1 MGKFHEYLAGKRV
14 VVVGPAPILVGR
26 NTGKEIDAFD
36 VVVKTGPAILIDS
49 IEYFAD
55 YGRRCDVLYMNAT
68 FCRNL
73 PTPPIHNMKSRGLKF
88 VRARINLENL
98 IRPLA
103 VHFDV
108 HVLEADF
115 INKIFLDSLA
125 LMGTIAILD
134 ILKAPVQELHITG
147 FDFNTSRGP
156 TMKQIDVPGKGNYGE
171 YVTGYVDPIKKDMDF
186 MRVQKDAHNHVNDT
200 RLIKQLHG
208 EGKITMPNYVE
219 EKMNLL
225 LSLAATGE

>member
-1 MGKFHEYLAGKRV
+1 MSKFLEYLSGKRV
-14 VVVGPAPILVGR
+14 VVVGPSPILVGR
-26 NTGKEIDAFD
+26 NTGKEIDSFD

-49 IEYFAD
+49 LDYFAD
-55 YGRRCDVLYMNAT
+55 YGRRCDVVYMNAT
-68 FCRNL
+68 FCRAL
-73 PTPPIHNMKSRGLKF
+73 TSPPIHNMKSRGLKF

-98 IRPLA
+98 IKPLS
-103 VHFDV
+103 VHFDT
-108 HVLEADF
+108 HVLDAAF
-115 INKIFLDSLA
+115 INKIFPDSLA

-134 ILKAPVQELHITG
+134 ILKSDVKELHITG

-156 TMKQIDVPGKGNYGE
+156 TMKHVNVPGAGNYGE
-171 YVTGYVDPIKKDMDF
+171 YVTGYVDLIKKDMDF

-208 EGKITMPNYVE
+208 EGKITMPDYVE

-225 LSLAATGE
+225 LSMAAGE